1 LAPYIPEDKLL
12 EIKEAAAIEEV
23 VGQYVKLTRRGR
35 NLVGL
40 CPFHADTRPSFTVSP
55 ERGIYYCFGC
65 GAGGNVITFL
75 MQHLRLSFPEAVEE
89 LARRYHIPLSLKEV
103 GPEGARQARKRR
115 TLQELLALAQAFY
128 CRTLAAPEGRAAR
141 EYLARRGL
149 TAEVLE
155 AFQLGYAPPEWEA
168 LTRLLQTQG
177 FPLHLAQEAGLVM
190 PRASG
195 GFYDRFRDR
204 IMFPIHDRQGR
215 VVAFG
220 GRILGEGEPKYLNSP
235 ESPLFAKG
243 RLLYGLPQAAAA
255 LRRED
260 VALVVEGY
268 LDLLSLRVHGIEPV
282 VATLGTAL
290 TREQVR
296 LLKSQ
301 VSRVVLVFDGDEA
314 GARAMLRAFPLFAAE
329 SVALRVLALPAG
341 QDPDDYVRTRGP
353 ELFRRPWEAAQPWFT
368 YLLDRLLASYGREVE
383 GVVRLIAELKPYLAA
398 VADPVEQ
405 DLWLRQAAARLEVE
419 EASLRRSLA
428 QAVPPAA
435 PRLLPARNLAVSLER
450 NFLKWILH
458 QPEAVSLAE
467 LEEWA
472 GDFEDPE
479 LKALMEHILAAT
491 RRFGRLEV
499 SLLLEQVEDEEARQ
513 LLLSLAFGEEEFDG
527 ISAGPMLEEWRAA
540 FLRRRLKRAQA
551 YLKEELARVATD
563 PQAGELV
570 ALQLK
575 KQEVDRQLEALK
587 DQGCLRGERG

>member
-1 LAPYIPEDKLL
+1 MAPYIPEDKLL

-368 YLLDRLLASYGREVE
+368 YLLDRLLAHYGREVE